1 MIPRQYLKHILTT
14 NSAFDTIVS
23 SYQELAGTVLLTV
36 HMEVRCQIV
45 QSLSV
50 ALSPDT
56 APYLLEQVVNDP
68 DPRIL
73 ALNADLVSYDEI
85 TTRFLRDKEI
95 TFMRSGL
102 GLLIDD
108 LLVTNAGVVGAMNA
122 NGCGRMQLN
131 ILVLQQN
138 LKNIEPDVSLQRAA
152 SYFDLFTSGPEAV
165 VKKAREGKEGAGE
178 KAKRETFSYDE
189 LKTLVE
195 LCFSE
200 QLANP
205 ERGVSTVAK
214 RGMGEYLLQLS
225 EHMWQS

>member
-1 MIPRQYLKHILTT
+1 MGDCMLTLYR
-14 NSAFDTIVS
+14 AFDSIVS
-23 SYQELAGTVLLTV
+23 SYQELAGTVLLTI
-36 HMEVRCQIV
+36 HMEIRCQIV

-50 ALSPDT
+50 ALSPET

-73 ALNADLVSYDEI
+73 TLNADLVSYDEI

-95 TFMRSGL
+95 AFMRSGL

-165 VKKAREGKEGAGE
+165 VKKAREGKEGAAAAAGR
-178 KAKRETFSYDE
+178 RETFSYDE

>member
-1 MIPRQYLKHILTT
+1 M
-14 NSAFDTIVS
+14 
-23 SYQELAGTVLLTV
+23 
-36 HMEVRCQIV
+36 
-45 QSLSV
+45 
-50 ALSPDT
+50 ALSPEN
-56 APYLLEQVVNDP
+56 APYLLKQVVNDP

-73 ALNADLVSYDEI
+73 ALNADLVSYDET

-95 TFMRSGL
+95 SFVRTGL
-102 GLLIDD
+102 GLLIDT
-108 LLVTNAGVVGAMNA
+108 LLVTNAAFVKAMNA

-138 LKNIEPDVSLQRAA
+138 LKNIEQDVSLQRAA
-152 SYFDLFTSGPEAV
+152 RYYDMFMEGPEAV
-165 VKKAREGKEGAGE
+165 VR
-178 KAKRETFSYDE
+178 KAKEENGDTAAKKMASKRDTFSYDE

-225 EHMWQS
+225 EYMWQS